1 MPGRT
6 GAATV
11 WNGPAV
17 TRSNANEPD
26 PITPRVAL
34 TRGGSQGLYNALKE
48 SGFAHFSSPLDTEW
62 ADGTAANFASLTFT
76 DWNTWAKNFHGGP
89 PGTVGV
95 NAVLHLITDDIY
107 INITFT
113 SWGSFGPYSY
123 QRSTPSAANNPPSVA
138 LTSPTN
144 GTILAAPANVL
155 IQASAADSDGSVTNV
170 QFLVGTTV
178 LTNVAAAPFSATA
191 KNLAAGNYTL
201 TAIASDNGGAKA
213 TNSVNLSV
221 VTPVPLNLSSLGLTA
236 PANFRFTYPA
246 NVGLRY
252 VVQRSTNLNS
262 TNWSTLATNLAGAS
276 SVVFT
281 DSNAPASPGFY
292 RVGRL
297 PNP

>member
-113 SWGSFGPYSY
+113 SWGSGDARSYSI
-123 QRSTPSAANNPPSVA
+123 AAAS
-138 LTSPTN
+138 
-144 GTILAAPANVL
+144 ILAKVTRDRLMLDYDRQYPGYGF
-155 IQASAADSDGSVTNV
+155 AAHKGY
-170 QFLVGTTV
+170 GT
-178 LTNVAAAPFSATA
+178 PQH
-191 KNLAAGNYTL
+191 LAAL
-201 TAIASDNGGAKA
+201 IALGPCPQHRRSFA
-213 TNSVNLSV
+213 
-221 VTPVPLNLSSLGLTA
+221 PLRPPKPETGELF
-236 PANFRFTYPA
+236 PC
-246 NVGLRY
+246 
-252 VVQRSTNLNS
+252 
-262 TNWSTLATNLAGAS
+262 
-276 SVVFT
+276 
-281 DSNAPASPGFY
+281 D
-292 RVGRL
+292 
-297 PNP
+297 